1 MKVFNQYPYIYGR
14 PVDYI
19 DQDGDINIYVG
30 RQNGYD
36 HWMIVKY

>member
-1 MKVFNQYPYIYGR
+1 MKVFYKHPYILGK

-30 RQNGYD
+30 RKDGYD